1 MAKKREA
8 DFNVVFN
15 KYLRAKG
22 LHCYYEIKQ
31 VKLTLP
37 YNAFEPQQLE
47 SLLAAQENGLVYK
60 FSDSDQRIKPF
71 DGISAPPLP
80 AFVVVKFAMN
90 AYLIPIDKFMEH
102 VNINMKTPKKRS
114 MNQDEAAFLC
124 KHQLN
129 LSVIHTPKRLR
140 YRQE

>member
-1 MAKKREA
+1 MKKREA

-22 LHCYYEIKQ
+22 LHCYYELKQ
-31 VKLTLP
+31 VKLTLS

-47 SLLAAQENGLVYK
+47 SLLAAQEHGLVYK

-80 AFVVVKFAMN
+80 AFVVIKFSRIV
-90 AYLIPIDKFMEH
+90 YLIPIDKFIEH
-102 VNINMKTPKKRS
+102 VRLHKDMKKKS
-114 MNQDEAAFLC
+114 MNQLDAAYIASL
-124 KHQLN
+124 KLN
-129 LSVIHTPKRLR
+129 L
-140 YRQE
+140 